1 MLTESHP
8 FRANW
13 SGGLTLLVICTIFVQ
28 GTIAQDAQPTRDE
41 IIAPRE
47 ELRIS
52 AYLTASTVRRV
63 AAERDYRRD
72 AVRRALRFG
81 VTKVFIEVSRGGTV
95 LSEDELIRVRDH
107 FESEGFTTAAGIAT
121 VPGGDVGVRQEGQL
135 GWFNWQNPKTRAD
148 LEVIARRAARVFDE
162 FVIDDFLC
170 TADVSAES
178 LAARSSDTWP
188 DYRRRLMTEV
198 AWSVFIGP
206 ARAENPDIRMIIK
219 YPQWYDMFHRFGY
232 DVPAKSRLFDKVWV
246 GTESRGFN
254 TQRFGFMPPY
264 EGFVNY
270 RWIADISGAKTSGA
284 WFDHGDCDANDFV
297 DQAYQTVL
305 AGAPEI
311 TLFNF
316 NNLMEG
322 HPGHIAFREQYNGLA
337 DLASV
342 VQDNPVTGVSAYKP
356 PNSEAGL
363 DINIIDH
370 IGMLGVPI
378 VPVATYPS
386 EAPVIFLP
394 TQAAADTNIANHI
407 DISLRNGARVIM
419 TRGFLSAM
427 TSGARPAMSESQADL
442 AKATTIE
449 VNGESVSIDPPLNL
463 SIGPDS
469 AAAVPVLTAIDNGV
483 SIPFLT
489 RADVGK
495 GSVYVLNTYTYTQE
509 DFDAVG
515 EVLLA
520 PQPLGLMT
528 VPNEWVNT
536 IRRAFIEPLGHDFT
550 APARITLQPLGD
562 SGYVIQNY
570 RDDAAEIELV
580 LPESLGENLINGI
593 TGKPIP
599 IEGRTFRGTLAA
611 RDRIW
616 MLVN

>member
-1 MLTESHP
+1 MLSKSLTI
-8 FRANW
+8 RANM
-13 SGGLTLLVICTIFVQ
+13 SRGLAILTVCGLVAQNAF
-28 GTIAQDAQPTRDE
+28 AQDAPPPRDE
-41 IIAPRE
+41 VIAPRA

-63 AAERDYRRD
+63 AKEREYRRD

-95 LSEDELIRVRDH
+95 LTEDELIRVRDH
-107 FESEGFTTAAGIAT
+107 FEAEGFATAAGIAT
-121 VPGGDVGVRQEGQL
+121 VPGGDVGVRQEGPL
-135 GWFNWQNPKTRAD
+135 GWFNWQNSKTRAD
-148 LEVIARRAARVFDE
+148 MEFIARRAARVFDE

-170 TADVSAES
+170 TGDVSAES
-178 LAARSSDTWP
+178 VAARGSDTWP
-188 DYRRRLMTEV
+188 DYRRRLMTDV

-206 ARAENPDIRMIIK
+206 ARAENPKITMIIK
-219 YPQWYDMFHRFGY
+219 YPQWYDLFHRFGY
-232 DVPAKSRLFDKVWV
+232 DVPAKSRLFDQVWV

-270 RWIADISGAKTSGA
+270 RWIADVSGTKTSGA

-316 NNLMEG
+316 HNLMEG
-322 HPGHIAFREQYNGLA
+322 HPGHLAFREQYNGLA
-337 DLASV
+337 DLAGV
-342 VQDNPVTGVSAYKP
+342 VRDNPVTGVAAYKP

-378 VPVATYPS
+378 VPVSTYPGD
-386 EAPVIFLP
+386 APVVFLP
-394 TQAAADTNIANHI
+394 TQAAADTNIANQI
-407 DISLRNGARVIM
+407 DTSLRNGTRVIM

-427 TSGARPAMSESQADL
+427 TSGTRPATSASQADL
-442 AKATTIE
+442 AKAASIE
-449 VNGESVSIDPPLNL
+449 VNGERVSTEPALNV
-463 SIGPDS
+463 SKGPDS
-469 AAAVPVLTAIDNGV
+469 AAAVALLTAFDEGV
-483 SIPFLT
+483 PVPFLT

-515 EVLLA
+515 EVLLT
-520 PQPLGLMT
+520 PQPLGLMNL
-528 VPNEWVNT
+528 PDEWADT
-536 IRRAFIEPLGHDFT
+536 IRRVFIETLGHDFT
-550 APARITLQPLGD
+550 APARVTFQPLGD
-562 SGYVIQNY
+562 SGCVIQNY
-570 RDDAAEIELV
+570 RDEPANFELT
-580 LPESLGENLINGI
+580 LPKPIGENLINGI

-599 IEGRTFRGTLAA
+599 TDGQIIRGTLAA